1 MLQIN
6 IRPESTAVE
15 IFNEISNRRWFV
27 QYYRENNSSRCMYEG
42 RNAMNFN
49 ESNVPEHY
57 CGSMNS
63 VCMHCGARF
72 FNFER
77 NTTGIYTT
85 CCNEGKFILPS
96 MSKPTELMQELFLG
110 MTQKSKLFLKHPRF
124 YNNHLSFASIT
135 MDEGKFTIVNLIDIY
150 CIYSCIVLIRQIFE
164 RPRNTMSSRKRVNI
178 S

>member
-1 MLQIN
+1 MQLDRIILNQSMLQIN

-27 QYYRENNSSRCMYEG
+27 QYYRENNSSRCMYHG
-42 RNAMNFN
+42 RNAMSFN

-63 VCMHCGARF
+63 ICMHCGARF

-77 NTTGIYTT
+77 PKLNIITRFSSPKG
-85 CCNEGKFILPS
+85 
-96 MSKPTELMQELFLG
+96 FL
-110 MTQKSKLFLKHPRF
+110 
-124 YNNHLSFASIT
+124 
-135 MDEGKFTIVNLIDIY
+135 
-150 CIYSCIVLIRQIFE
+150 
-164 RPRNTMSSRKRVNI
+164 I